1 MSKHQPRIAVLDDWQ
16 GVAQASAD
24 WSGLERRA
32 ELVFFDQPF
41 ADEDAAADALAGFD
55 VLVAMRER
63 TRFGAGLLTRL
74 PCLRMLAQT
83 GARSMSLDL
92 DACTAGGVVVC
103 NTGVERA
110 SLATAELTLGL
121 MLATARR
128 IPQGDVA
135 LRAGRFQSGV
145 GCGPVLRGRT
155 LGLIGLGKVGAMVA
169 GYAQALGMRVLAWSP
184 NLTDEAA
191 RAQGAMRVERDTL
204 LAESDVVSL
213 HVVLSD
219 RSRGMLGVAELA
231 RMKPGAILI
240 NTARGPLV
248 DEAALQAALREGR
261 IQAGL
266 DVFEPEPLPP
276 HSAWFGMPNAVLTPH
291 LGYACDEIFAQFYQE
306 SVENILAWLDGAPI
320 RVLNPAV
327 LEPPTRT

>member
-1 MSKHQPRIAVLDDWQ
+1 MEQLRVGVLDDWQ
-16 GVAQASAD
+16 DVARRSAD
-24 WSGLERRA
+24 WSDLQRQCA
-32 ELVFFDQPF
+32 ITFFKQAF
-41 ADEDAAADALAGFD
+41 RSQDEAADVLVGFD

-63 TRFGAGLLTRL
+63 TRFGAGLVGRL
-74 PCLRMLAQT
+74 PRLRMLAQT

-92 DACTAGGVVVC
+92 DACTRAGVLVC

-110 SLATAELTLGL
+110 SLATAELTLAL

-128 IPQGDVA
+128 ISQGDAA

-155 LGLIGLGKVGAMVA
+155 LGLIGLGKVGGMVA
-169 GYAQALGMRVLAWSP
+169 SYAQALGMRVLAWSP

-191 RAQGAMRVERDTL
+191 TALGATRVERDVL

-219 RSRGMLGVAELA
+219 RSRGMLGAAELA
-231 RMKPGAILI
+231 RMKAGAILI

-248 DEAALQAALREGR
+248 DEAALLAALRAGR

-276 HSAWFGMPNAVLTPH
+276 GSPWFAIPNAVLTPH
-291 LGYACDEIFAQFYQE
+291 LGYACDEIFAQFYGE